1 MHSNNGMS
9 CYQTPPSCNPDDVPQ
24 LNSPLTE
31 SVQAGQ
37 DFGVVVAVQ
46 TYAADQELLVNLAD
60 DRTGKSG
67 AFTGHP
73 KTLT

>member
-1 MHSNNGMS
+1 MHPNTGMA
-9 CYQTPPSCNPDDVPQ
+9 CYQTPSSSNPDDVPQ

-31 SVQAGQ
+31 SVQAGK
-37 DFGVVVAVQ
+37 DFRVVVAVQ

-73 KTLT
+73 KALT

>member
-1 MHSNNGMS
+1 MAWLLVSVATLRPH
-9 CYQTPPSCNPDDVPQ
+9 DDVHR

-37 DFGVVVAVQ
+37 DFGVVVTVQ

-73 KTLT
+73 KTLA